1 MKNIIR
7 KASLVLIL
15 VGVAFAAAPQTS
27 ELAPQSSQRLLTEV
41 SDDPARTWIV
51 WWTGVGDV
59 SDFLVSN
66 TMQGGVF
73 ARHPDDEHSYKGLQ
87 AYSSVDQYPSV
98 RGNNAEYPV
107 GLEQFYLYC
116 MGLWFGAM
124 YPDGEEWIPN
134 VSKAAYSSDIGA
146 MSVPE
151 MSNAGGMHD
160 ISSVGLYFSD
170 MIIPDGFGYE
180 GEGNRLFAYPDEELE
195 FYQIRWRFVDS
206 SSINPKRRAAGLS
219 EVSPENGDIIS
230 HQDTYATGGD
240 WIPEELAADMWKRD
254 SITPSGD
261 TIDDSYDGLG
271 LGIRIEQRTYSWD
284 HGALANSIV
293 LNYKIRNMN
302 DFVLQEPCFSYFVD
316 PDIGEGGTTPGDE
329 GFWDDMIGFDE
340 SRDLGYAYDNNG
352 SEPGWSTPAGYVGA
366 VLLETPGDVGMTGF
380 ETWQNG
386 HEIDNDATDSIKY
399 LYMISTDF
407 VTWENPNDVRMLLNS
422 GSYPD
427 MEPGDEYDYTLAV
440 VLGETLEELQ
450 ENVDSVRAAF
460 QQGFD
465 PLGVEERETT
475 VPVEHPDLHLAS
487 SNITDGFV
495 GLRYSLP
502 YSCNINL
509 AVFDA
514 TGRRIETL
522 YQGHA
527 KSGSNNITWDATQIP
542 AGVYFV
548 RLQAGNQSCTERVLI
563 VR

>member
-15 VGVAFAAAPQTS
+15 VGFAFAAAPQTPG
-27 ELAPQSSQRLLTEV
+27 LVPQSSQRLLTEV
-41 SDDPARTWIV
+41 TDIPAFWWMV

-66 TMQGGVF
+66 AMQGGAF
-73 ARHPDDEHSYKGLQ
+73 ARHPDDEHEYRGEL
-87 AYSSVDQYPSV
+87 AYASTGQYPGV
-98 RGNNAEYPV
+98 KGNSAEYPA
-107 GLEQFYLYC
+107 ESSQFYLYA

-134 VSKAAYSSDIGA
+134 VSKAAYNSDIGA

-151 MSNAGGMHD
+151 MEEGGGMGD
-160 ISSVGLYFSD
+160 ISSHGLYFSD
-170 MIIPDGFGYE
+170 MRIPEGYE
-180 GEGNRLFAYPDEELE
+180 YSGEGDRLFAYPDETPKP
-195 FYQIRWRFVDS
+195 YQIRWPFADTMLNKNRPPDEQ
-206 SSINPKRRAAGLS
+206 LD
-219 EVSPENGDIIS
+219 PEKGDVVS

-240 WIPEELAADMWKRD
+240 WIDVD
-254 SITPSGD
+254 SATCIWILSTGA
-261 TIDDSYDGLG
+261 YDVRG

-316 PDIGEGGTTPGDE
+316 PDIGEGGTSPGDE

-386 HEIDNDATDSIKY
+386 HEIDDNATDSIKY
-399 LYMISTDF
+399 LYMTSTDF

-427 MEPGDEYDYTLAV
+427 MQPGDEYDFTLAV

-450 ENVDSVRAAF
+450 ENADSVIAIF
-460 QQGFD
+460 DEGFPWFD
-465 PLGVEERETT
+465 PLGIEEPETT
-475 VPVEHPDLHLAS
+475 VPVEHPDIHLAS

-495 GLRYSLP
+495 PLRYSLP
-502 YSCNINL
+502 YSSNINL
-509 AVFDA
+509 AVFDP
-514 TGRRIETL
+514 TGRKITTL
-522 YQGHA
+522 YQGQA
-527 KSGSNNITWDATQIP
+527 DVGTSEVSWDASAAP

-563 VR
+563 IR